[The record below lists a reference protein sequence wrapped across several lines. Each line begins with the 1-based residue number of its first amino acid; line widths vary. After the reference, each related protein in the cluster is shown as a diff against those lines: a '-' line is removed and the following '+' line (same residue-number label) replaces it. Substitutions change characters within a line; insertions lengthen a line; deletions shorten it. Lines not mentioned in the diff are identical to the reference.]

1 MKWNWQSQ
9 NWPNFSFETE
19 KIQASLDDF
28 FKFSGLLLGAYRH
41 IPETDKNNLVFE
53 IITDEAIKT
62 SQIEGEYLNRESVQ
76 SSIRKQ
82 FGLQVDGRR
91 SSAAEHGIAEMMVDL
106 YKTFEEPLSNEM
118 IFRWHIMLTNGRR
131 DLIDIGSYRSSN
143 EPMQVVSGHL
153 GRPMVHFEA
162 PPTAIVQKEMDRF
175 LAWYHETSKT
185 GKSPLHP
192 VLRAGIAHL
201 YFVSIH
207 PLEDGNGR
215 IGRAIAEK
223 ALSESLGYPSL
234 IALSHTIEKYKKKH
248 YDALAKNNQSL
259 EITDWLEY
267 FTETVNLAQQRSI
280 SLVEFIITKTKL
292 YDSVRDSLNVRQEK
306 LLTRMFLE
314 GPDGFQ
320 GGLSVKNYISITSTS
335 RATATRDLQDLVE
348 KGALYK
354 TGELKGTRYYLKL
367 GDGYL
372 IRN

>member
-9 NWPNFSFETE
+9 NWPHFSFESE
-19 KIQASLDDF
+19 KIQAFLEDF
-28 FKFSGLLLGAYRH
+28 FKFSGLLLGAYKY
-41 IPETDKNNLVFE
+41 IEKSDKDNLVLE

-91 SSAAEHGIAEMMVDL
+91 PSAAEHGIAEMMVDL
-106 YKTFEEPLSNEM
+106 YQTFEEPLSNEM
-118 IFRWHIMLTNGRR
+118 IFRWHNMLTNGRR
-131 DLIDIGSYRSSN
+131 DLVDIGRYRSSN
-143 EPMQVVSGHL
+143 EPMQVISGHF
-153 GRPMVHFEA
+153 GRPVVHFEA
-162 PPTAIVQKEMDRF
+162 PPSAILQKEMDRF
-175 LAWYHETSKT
+175 LEWYQETSKT

-215 IGRAIAEK
+215 IGRVIAEK
-223 ALSESLGYPSL
+223 VLSESLGYPSL
-234 IALSHTIEKYKKKH
+234 IALSHTIEKYKKKY
-248 YDALAKNNQSL
+248 YDALAKNNQST
-259 EITDWLEY
+259 EITDWLAY
-267 FTETVNLAQQRSI
+267 FAETVNLAQLRSI
-280 SLVEFIITKTKL
+280 SLVEFIIAKTKL
-292 YDSVRDSLNVRQEK
+292 YHRLNNSLNERQQK
-306 LLTRMFLE
+306 LLERMFRE

-335 RATATRDLQDLVE
+335 RATATRDLQDMVE

-354 TGELKGTRYYLKL
+354 IGELKGTRYYLKL
-367 GDGYL
+367 GDG
-372 IRN
+372 